1 MKDKNILIEEN
12 YSSENPSISEVLLNK
27 AFCNYS
33 YFYKSCVPIP
43 NVVSNKASHC
53 LSIECFLI
61 TSIDGLFGPSHF
73 LPSDGS
79 AMSSWENA
87 ECSPQICFSIFNH
100 NTLIWSSSPLQ
111 FPHEHQKWV
120 SMGQFLCSAGFFLTF
135 IGNVQQIIH
144 KSLTDRNKW
153 KVQYQ
158 TVRT

>member
-1 MKDKNILIEEN
+1 MTYKTKYSMKDKNILIEEN
-12 YSSENPSISEVLLNK
+12 YSSENPSISEALLNK

-111 FPHEHQKWV
+111 FPHEHQKWFH
-120 SMGQFLCSAGFFLTF
+120 MDG
-135 IGNVQQIIH
+135 IH
-144 KSLTDRNKW
+144 GAISLFCWIFSYFYW
-153 KVQYQ
+153 KC
-158 TVRT
+158 TANNT